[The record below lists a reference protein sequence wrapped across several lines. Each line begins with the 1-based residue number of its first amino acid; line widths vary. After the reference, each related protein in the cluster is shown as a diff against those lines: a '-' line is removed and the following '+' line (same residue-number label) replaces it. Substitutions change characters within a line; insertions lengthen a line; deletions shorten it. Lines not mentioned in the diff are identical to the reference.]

1 MAKSD
6 DEAVDD
12 DEPILKPMEPGSRE
26 YISSQLAWITTQ
38 VTHLNKTA
46 QRVKDGLQFIWWC
59 VVAAL
64 VGYAVGKLF
73 LMVLD

>member
-6 DEAVDD
+6 DESVDD
-12 DEPILKPMEPGSRE
+12 DDPILKPMQPGSRE

-38 VTHLNKTA
+38 VTHLNKSA
-46 QRVKDGLQFIWWC
+46 QRVKDVLQFIWWC

-64 VGYAVGKLF
+64 VGYAVGKLL
-73 LMVLD
+73 LMVMN